1 MAKTKP
7 VPPIVLNRFQPKP
20 PLLLCGLQLIGT
32 VVLMRSL
39 KAEPDD
45 LIPEESKERLRA
57 SAPKMLGGAQFNLC
71 YYGDDRCLETVRVM
85 QGARSHVLIHGLQ
98 HDTLGMAVLATDSAL
113 QEEFNAL
120 SMKLRERP
128 PRAWMQRWSI
138 ARHVSRKMRDW
149 VGTAFNDYRATP
161 SPPSIILAVGEWP
174 MIGLAATNVDRL
186 EYVQEGEGLVL
197 YVLQD
202 PAADDVSIIACHLR
216 PAKK

>member
-7 VPPIVLNRFQPKP
+7 AHIDLSSFQPMP
-20 PLLLCGLQLIGT
+20 PFLLCGMKHVGT

-39 KAEPDD
+39 KAEPDG

-57 SAPKMLGGAQFNLC
+57 SAPEMLGDGQFNLC
-71 YYGDDRCLETVRVM
+71 YYGDDGCLKTVRVM

-113 QEEFNAL
+113 QKEFNAL
-120 SMKLRERP
+120 SVKLRERP
-128 PRAWMQRWSI
+128 PRAWMQHWSI

-161 SPPSIILAVGEWP
+161 SPPSVVLAVGEWP
-174 MIGLAATNVDRL
+174 MIGLAATNADRL
-186 EYVQEGEGLVL
+186 EYVEEGEGLVL

-202 PAADDVSIIACHLR
+202 PATGDVSIIACHLR